1 MSTSTD
7 ETMDRLFPKPQRK
20 EMLRST
26 YVMFDAED
34 FSIPNPH
41 LLKENILTAIKKEG
55 YRGRINIKGYFGDK
69 KTIPQELL
77 DKYLEAE
84 IYSKIFED
92 AKTSVFWD
100 MAGYPIPNGVDPVL
114 FCGVMKNA
122 LVKQGYKGE
131 LSIYLYVDTGELLP
145 NGLETCV
152 EFDFL
157 PEGDDYARISSILVD
172 ISFWALSYPYSNI
185 IVLSRN
191 IVKGTIVAFESLYNT
206 HGLLLSKTEPD
217 WLVPGESSTLFL
229 TSLFEDPTGGQL
241 SASSQKQS
249 KILGGGGTSSQG
261 AKRVG

>member
-1 MSTSTD
+1 MSFPQPFDMVMDEGMTD
-7 ETMDRLFPKPQRK
+7 PLFTEMMSDPQFTYKPVPTPV
-20 EMLRST
+20 LI
-26 YVMFDAED
+26 Y
-34 FSIPNPH
+34 
-41 LLKENILTAIKKEG
+41 EN
-55 YRGRINIKGYFGDK
+55 
-69 KTIPQELL
+69 
-77 DKYLEAE
+77 
-84 IYSKIFED
+84 

-122 LVKQGYKGE
+122 LVNQGYKGE

-157 PEGDDYARISSILVD
+157 PEGDDYARISSMLVD

-185 IVLSRN
+185 IVLSKN
-191 IVKGTIVAFESLYNT
+191 IVRGTIVAFESLYNT

-217 WLVPGESSTLFL
+217 WLVPGERSTLFL

-241 SASSQKQS
+241 STSSQKQR
-249 KILGGGGTSSQG
+249 KIQGGGGTSSQG